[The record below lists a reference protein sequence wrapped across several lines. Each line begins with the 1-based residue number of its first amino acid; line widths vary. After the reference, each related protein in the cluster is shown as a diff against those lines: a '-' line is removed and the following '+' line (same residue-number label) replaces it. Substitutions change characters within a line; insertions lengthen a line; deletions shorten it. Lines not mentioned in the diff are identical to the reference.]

1 MPDHDHPRAGTVPA
15 ASGRVAKGV
24 GTRTMSHD
32 LASTNDRKRTVARV
46 VQMRL
51 VDDIGGSEASE
62 TVTIS
67 LEEREYEL
75 DLSEEN
81 AARLRSALAP
91 FVSAARRSGGGRPH
105 RERSSGGGS
114 QPPQS
119 TYDRGR
125 NAEIPTEGGTP
136 RSVSGPVS
144 TVTRSRCAVASQP
157 QCWRPTGTKW
167 GDDQMG
173 GADRPEVPG
182 DRSTDCALAG

>member
-1 MPDHDHPRAGTVPA
+1 
-15 ASGRVAKGV
+15 
-24 GTRTMSHD
+24 MSHD

-46 VQMRL
+46 VQMGL
-51 VDDIGGSEASE
+51 VDDIDGSEASE

-114 QPPQS
+114 QPPQF
-119 TYDRGR
+119 DRGR
-125 NAEIPTEGGTP
+125 NAEIREWARQHGHEVAVRGRIPA
-136 RSVSGPVS
+136 SVLEAY
-144 TVTRSRCAVASQP
+144 RN
-157 QCWRPTGTKW
+157 
-167 GDDQMG
+167 
-173 GADRPEVPG
+173 EVG
-182 DRSTDCALAG
+182 